1 MSAEFGA
8 GFGHGLGAGFDPGL
22 GGAIVAIDTAT
33 SRVVV
38 AIGRMDGSLVAET
51 SPDAGQRHGETLL
64 PSLERTLARAAL
76 ERSAIVAIVVGTGPG
91 TFTGLRVGLS
101 TAKGLAIGLGRPI
114 VAVATWQALLAAS
127 PSAASALVQPAGP
140 QGRLLVHGGRIRE
153 LAPDE
158 SIDVPDE
165 ALIAV
170 DLAGRAPLDASQRG
184 AEALAGLGLALVRLG
199 AARLAA
205 GPSDDPATIVP
216 EYVTRPR
223 GVVGEGGE
231 VEWSRDRR

>member
-1 MSAEFGA
+1 MSADVGA
-8 GFGHGLGAGFDPGL
+8 GFRLGLSSGTGIEPS
-22 GGAIVAIDTAT
+22 GAIVAIDTAT
-33 SRVVV
+33 SLVVV
-38 AIGRMDGSLVAET
+38 AIGRIDGSLVAET
-51 SPDAGQRHGETLL
+51 SLEAGQRHGETLL
-64 PSLERTLARAAL
+64 PTLDRALAGAAL

-101 TAKGLAIGLGRPI
+101 TAKGLAMGLRRPI

-127 PSAASALVQPAGP
+127 PSPASALVQPAGP

-158 SIDVPDE
+158 TIDLPGE
-165 ALIAV
+165 AVIAV
-170 DLAGRAPLDASQRG
+170 DLVGRAPLDASRRG
-184 AEALAGLGLALVRLG
+184 AAALAGLGVALVKLG

-205 GPSDDPATIVP
+205 GESDDPAMIVP

-223 GVVGEGGE
+223 GVVREGGE

>member
-1 MSAEFGA
+1 MSP
-8 GFGHGLGAGFDPGL
+8 GFGPGL
-22 GGAIVAIDTAT
+22 ERAIVAIDTAT

-38 AIGRMDGSLVAET
+38 AIGRTDGSLVTET
-51 SPDAGQRHGETLL
+51 SLEAGRRHGESLL
-64 PSLERTLARAAL
+64 PSLERALTQAAL

-114 VAVATWQALLAAS
+114 VAVPTWKALLAAS
-127 PSAASALVQPAGP
+127 PSATSALVQPAGP

-158 SIDVPDE
+158 SIDLPGEV
-165 ALIAV
+165 LIAV
-170 DLAGRAPLDASQRG
+170 DLAGRAPLDASHRG
-184 AEALAGLGLALVRLG
+184 AAALAGLGGALVRLG

-205 GPSDDPATIVP
+205 GESDDPATIVP

-223 GVVGEGGE
+223 GVVREGGE
-231 VEWSRDRR
+231 VEWSRDRP